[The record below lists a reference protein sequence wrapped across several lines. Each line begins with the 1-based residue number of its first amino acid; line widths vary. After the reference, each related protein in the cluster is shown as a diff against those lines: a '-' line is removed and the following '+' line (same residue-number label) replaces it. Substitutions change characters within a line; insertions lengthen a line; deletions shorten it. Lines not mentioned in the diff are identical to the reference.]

1 MPARIRTH
9 GGRAFRGAPAMPAP
23 AVADRGEPSLQDTV
37 TRSYVRWRVPL
48 LVSVVVL
55 ILLVPYLLVRQ
66 WTAASEEAER
76 WVRHTHEVE
85 AAAHRLEALIRET
98 DSIGLALGSG
108 SYSAGLSQ
116 RLEQSISRIDPD
128 FAALTRLSRDNP
140 EQLVLAGRLQTLLQ
154 RRVDVARRMAMGVD
168 AAERQQLVDE
178 LYGRYQVR
186 DLFDAF
192 LGNER
197 ELLAERSAYAEKL
210 RRQARRL
217 SLGALL
223 GQLALMGGVI
233 YLLYRLEQRRNDSE
247 SELRQASERALAIL
261 QTVRE
266 PIVLLDPALRVL
278 MHNAAF
284 AELYADETGGR
295 HERLEDIG
303 AGAWHDPVIRQRLSE
318 VLTRGRELWDFE
330 HVQRTADGVSR
341 TMLLNARRMQLP
353 DRPDQVTLVTV
364 SDISAQK
371 AAQQRIGDL
380 NRQLE
385 GKVEQVTE
393 VNRELEAFSYSVS
406 HDLRA
411 PLRHVAG
418 FADKLSRHLGDT
430 LDEKGAHYLDVIGN
444 SARRMSSLIDDL
456 LVYSRLGRNAMKLQA
471 VDMQSLVAETRAVL
485 DANRQA
491 DAEDGLVDPHRIE
504 WRIAPLP
511 VVVADENMMRQVWL
525 NLLGNAVK
533 YSARSEPAVV
543 EVACEVNAAG
553 EHHFSVRDNG
563 VGFDMEYAG
572 KLFGVFQRLHKASD
586 YPGTGIGLASVRR
599 VVSRHSGRVWAESAP
614 GQGATFHFT
623 LPPQDPVSKPF
634 EPVHPETGHPT

>member
-1 MPARIRTH
+1 MQASAT
-9 GGRAFRGAPAMPAP
+9 
-23 AVADRGEPSLQDTV
+23 T
-37 TRSYVRWRVPL
+37 TYVRWRLPL
-48 LVSVVVL
+48 LVSAVVV
-55 ILLVPYLLVRQ
+55 ILLVPYLLIRQ
-66 WTAASEEAER
+66 WTTTNQDAEH

-98 DSIGLALGSG
+98 DSLGLALGDGSRNPRLSG
-108 SYSAGLSQ
+108 
-116 RLEQSISRIDPD
+116 RLEQAIGRIEPQLQE
-128 FAALTRLSRDNP
+128 LTRLSRDNP
-140 EQLVLAGRLQTLLQ
+140 DQLVLAGRLQSLIQ
-154 RRVDVARRMAMGVD
+154 RRIDVARRMSMGATAD
-168 AAERQQLVDE
+168 ERLQVIDE
-178 LYGRYQVR
+178 LYGHYQVR
-186 DLFDAF
+186 QLFDDF

-197 ELLAERSAYAEKL
+197 ALLAERSAYAGTL
-210 RRQARRL
+210 RRQAGWL

-223 GQLALMGGVI
+223 AQLALMGGVI
-233 YLLYRLEQRRNDSE
+233 YLLYRLEQRRVASE
-247 SELRQASERALAIL
+247 AELRQASDRALAIVH
-261 QTVRE
+261 TVRE
-266 PIVLLDPALRVL
+266 PIVLLDGGLRVL
-278 MHNAAF
+278 MHNTAF
-284 AELYADETGGR
+284 AELYADDGEGGG

-303 AGAWHDPVIRQRLSE
+303 SGAWRDPVIRQRLTE
-318 VLTRGRELWDFE
+318 VLARGRELWDFE
-330 HVQRTADGVSR
+330 HVQRTADGVTR

-353 DRPDQVTLVTV
+353 DRPDDVALMTV

-385 GKVEQVTE
+385 GKVAQVTE

-418 FADKLSRHLGDT
+418 FADKLSRHLGER
-430 LDEKGAHYLDVIGN
+430 LDEKGVHYLDVIGN

-471 VDMQSLVAETRAVL
+471 VDMQSLVQETRAVL

-491 DAEDGLVDPHRIE
+491 DTEEGLAEAHRLE
-504 WRIAPLP
+504 WSIAPLP
-511 VVVADENMMRQVWL
+511 MVVADENMMRQVWL

-543 EVACEVNAAG
+543 EVACEAVAG
-553 EHHFSVRDNG
+553 GEYHFSVRDNG

-599 VVSRHSGRVWAESAP
+599 VVARHGGRVWAESAP
-614 GQGATFHFT
+614 GQGATFHFV
-623 LPPQDPVSKPF
+623 LPAQDAGFTPSAPSNLD
-634 EPVHPETGHPT
+634 T

>member
-1 MPARIRTH
+1 M
-9 GGRAFRGAPAMPAP
+9 
-23 AVADRGEPSLQDTV
+23 QDSV
-37 TRSYVRWRVPL
+37 TTSYVRWRLPL
-48 LVSVVVL
+48 LISAVVL

-66 WTAASEEAER
+66 WSNYSTDAHRQVS
-76 WVRHTHEVE
+76 HTHEV
-85 AAAHRLEALIRET
+85 AAAAYALEALIRET
-98 DSIGLALGSG
+98 DSLGLALGTG
-108 SYSAGLSQ
+108 SVNTNLRQ
-116 RLEQSISRIDPD
+116 RLENSIAQIDPQVRR
-128 FAALTRLSRDNP
+128 LTELTRDNP
-140 EQLVLAGRLQTLLQ
+140 EQQVLVGRLQSLIL
-154 RRVDVARRMAMGVD
+154 RRVDVARRLSLGTT
-168 AAERQQLVDE
+168 AAERLDLVDE

-186 DLFDAF
+186 QLFDDF
-192 LGNER
+192 LSNEQA
-197 ELLAERSAYAEKL
+197 LLSERQAYAETQ
-210 RRQARRL
+210 RRRVRLL
-217 SLGALL
+217 SLAAVL

-233 YLLYRLEQRRNDSE
+233 YLLYRMEQRRIASE
-247 SELRQASERALAIL
+247 TGLRLASERALAMV

-266 PIVLLDPALRVL
+266 PIVLLDREQRVL

-284 AELYADETGGR
+284 AELYADEAGDVR
-295 HERLEDIG
+295 HGPLEDVG
-303 AGAWHDPVIRQRLSE
+303 HGAWRDTVIRQRLAE
-318 VLTRGRELWDFE
+318 VVGRGRELWDFE
-330 HVQRTADGVSR
+330 HVQRTADGVTR

-353 DRPDQVTLVTV
+353 DRDDDVVLMTV

-371 AAQQRIGDL
+371 AAQQRIGAL

-385 GKVEQVTE
+385 GKIEQVTE

-418 FADKLSRHLGDT
+418 FADKLGRHLGDG
-430 LDEKGAHYLDVIGN
+430 LDDKGKHYLDVIGN

-471 VDMQSLVAETRAVL
+471 VDMQSLVQETRAVL

-491 DAEDGLVDPHRIE
+491 DAEEGLAAHRIE

-511 VVVADENMMRQVWL
+511 IVVADENMMRQLWL

-533 YSARSEPAVV
+533 YSARREPAVI
-543 EVACEVNAAG
+543 EVAVEPTPEG
-553 EHHFSVRDNG
+553 GHHFSVRDNG

-599 VVSRHSGRVWAESAP
+599 VVTRHGGRVWAESAP
-614 GQGATFHFT
+614 DQGATFHFV
-623 LPPQDPVSKPF
+623 LPGQDAISTM
-634 EPVHPETGHPT
+634 ESPT